1 VIDTAKYGPW
11 ALIAGG
17 SEGVGAEF
25 ARLLAQAGL
34 NLVLV
39 ARSAAALAET
49 ADRCRRNGVEV
60 RTVQADLSAS
70 DACTGI
76 ATATSGL
83 EVGLLILVAG
93 ANTHS
98 REFLDGDLAEFQRVI
113 DLNVS
118 TPLALVHHYGRQM
131 RYRRRGGIVLLGS
144 LAGYLGSARHTVYGG
159 VKAFT
164 RIFGE
169 GLWLEL
175 RDHGVDVLDLVLGVT
190 RTPAME
196 RVGLNFDTPGVV
208 VAEPAEVAREGLEWL
223 GRGPVHIVCGNER
236 IVAMRND
243 PDRATAVLGA
253 HRAMQRLLNAER
265 NSDDGGTTA
274 GGAGTAAAPG
284 RG

>member
-11 ALIAGG
+11 ALVAGG

-25 ARLLAQAGL
+25 AQLLAEAGL

-39 ARSAAALAET
+39 ARKPDPLQRTAE
-49 ADRCRRNGVEV
+49 RCRRHGGEV
-60 RTVQADLSAS
+60 RIVQADLSAPG
-70 DACTGI
+70 ACEGI
-76 ATATSGL
+76 AAATSGL

-98 REFLDGDLAEFQRVI
+98 QEFLDGDLAAFQQVI

-118 TPLALVHHYGRQM
+118 TPLALAHHYGQAM
-131 RYRRRGGIVLLGS
+131 RSRGRGGIVLLGS
-144 LAGYLGSARHTVYGG
+144 LAGYLGSVRQTVYGG

-164 RIFGE
+164 RIFAE

-175 RDHGVDVLDLVLGVT
+175 RDHGVDVLELVLGVT

-196 RVGLNFDTPGVV
+196 RVGLNFGAPGIV
-208 VAEPAEVAREGLEWL
+208 VAEPADVAREGLEWL
-223 GRGPVHIVCGNER
+223 GRGPVHVVSGNDE

-243 PDRATAVLGA
+243 SDRAGAVLAA
-253 HRAMQRLLNAER
+253 HRTMQRLLQAER
-265 NSDDGGTTA
+265 KRDDPRGTTRPAGTTA
-274 GGAGTAAAPG
+274 APG
-284 RG
+284 